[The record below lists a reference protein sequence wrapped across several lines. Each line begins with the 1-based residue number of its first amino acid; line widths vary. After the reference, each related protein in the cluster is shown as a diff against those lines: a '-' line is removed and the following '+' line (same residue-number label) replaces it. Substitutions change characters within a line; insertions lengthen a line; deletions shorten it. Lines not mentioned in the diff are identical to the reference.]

1 MDDEKLTFSAK
12 QHITFTTEA
21 IRIFQIK
28 TIFQNKFRLYFSE

>member
-1 MDDEKLTFSAK
+1 MDDEKLTFPAT

-28 TIFQNKFRLYFSE
+28 TVNLYFKILIMKI